1 VGYNQVF
8 FFSTEQRICLEKKNL
23 FLKINLFLIGLTLLD
38 AKTSCITIAKVFVSY
53 VT

>member
-1 VGYNQVF
+1 M
-8 FFSTEQRICLEKKNL
+8 EKKNL

-38 AKTSCITIAKVFVSY
+38 AKTSCITVEKLFVSY